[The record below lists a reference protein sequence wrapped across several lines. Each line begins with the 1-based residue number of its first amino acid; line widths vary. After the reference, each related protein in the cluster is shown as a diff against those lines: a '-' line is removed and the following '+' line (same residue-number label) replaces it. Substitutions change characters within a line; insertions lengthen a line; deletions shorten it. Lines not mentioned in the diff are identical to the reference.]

1 MEDEEEDQSGRIKD
15 LKGKS
20 LQLSPSPSLQ
30 VSPSPSLPGSVHQ
43 KLP

>member
-15 LKGKS
+15 LEGKS
-20 LQLSPSPSLQ
+20 LHLSPSPSLQ